1 MSSKPQQIKTINLE
15 AGMPRAEEALLR
27 LQYELQLARKEGCV
41 AVKLN
46 HGYGSSGVGGVL
58 RTEIQKEL
66 AHAARM
72 GKIQGFIAGEDW
84 RTSGELAWKVIRKYP
99 EWKQDRDFG
108 KQNKGITIVLL

>member
-1 MSSKPQQIKTINLE
+1 MSRKPQQIKTVNLE
-15 AGMPRAEEALLR
+15 QGMPRAEEARLR
-27 LQYELQLARKEGCV
+27 LEYELQLARKEGYL
-41 AVKLN
+41 AIKLI

-66 AHAARM
+66 AHLAQSGR
-72 GKIQGFIAGEDW
+72 IQGFVAGEDW
-84 RTSGELAWKVIRKYP
+84 RTSDEIAWKLVSKYP

>member
-1 MSSKPQQIKTINLE
+1 MSRKPHPIKTVNLE
-15 AGMPRAEEALLR
+15 AGMPRAEEARLR
-27 LQYELQLARKEGCV
+27 LEYELQLARREGYL
-41 AVKLN
+41 ALKLI

-66 AHAARM
+66 GHAARI
-72 GKIQGFIAGEDW
+72 GRIQGFIAGENW
-84 RTSGELAWKVIRKYP
+84 RTSDELAWKVVSKYP